1 MSHSTPTQESAGIE
15 PARIDVSADAP
26 IACNPFEIALP
37 EEDASELEW
46 HKATLIEEEDIRE
59 RVTIPTAFA
68 SRHLWSP
75 LSPSSDPSSS
85 ALNVRLAD
93 CITFPPIVLAEAR
106 RTLFNALAPSTQLSS
121 VPARP
126 TTPKDKASS
135 APKQGPL
142 PEPIVTLLCPFD
154 NTADII
160 DALVINIAL
169 SQGAEILVLD
179 ALMFAQG
186 EGNSLGPG

>member
-1 MSHSTPTQESAGIE
+1 MSHSTSTQESAGIE
-15 PARIDVSADAP
+15 PARIDVSANAP
-26 IACNPFEIALP
+26 NPFEIALP

-46 HKATLIEEEDIRE
+46 HKATLIAEEDIRE

-75 LSPSSDPSSS
+75 LSPSDPSS

-106 RTLFNALAPSTQLSS
+106 RALFNALAPSTQLSS

-126 TTPKDKASS
+126 KDRAEKASS
-135 APKQGPL
+135 APKRDPL
-142 PEPIVTLLCPFD
+142 PEPIVTLFCPFD

-169 SQGAEILVLD
+169 SQGADILVLD

-186 EGNSLGPG
+186 EGSSLGPG